1 MGFPRQEYW
10 SGLPFPS
17 PGEILNP
24 EVESEPPAPPALAGR
39 FLTTSLSYQGSSFF
53 RVTTCYLSLVFLSSV
68 KVLEAQREPCMC
80 PSVKRRFFKSPGGK
94 VTVCLCFAFLFSKT
108 NHKADFTTRQ
118 ISQQGRFHNK
128 ADEECCQILI
138 HPDEGVNTWR

>member
-80 PSVKRRFFKSPGGK
+80 PFSEAKIFQESMREGYSLPLFCFSFFK
-94 VTVCLCFAFLFSKT
+94 
-108 NHKADFTTRQ
+108 NQ
-118 ISQQGRFHNK
+118 SQQGRFPNK